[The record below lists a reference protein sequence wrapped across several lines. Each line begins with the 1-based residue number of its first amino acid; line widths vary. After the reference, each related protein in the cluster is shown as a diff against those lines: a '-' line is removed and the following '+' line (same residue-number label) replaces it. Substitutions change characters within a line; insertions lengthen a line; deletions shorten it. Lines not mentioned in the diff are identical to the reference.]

1 MPSHS
6 PAQSSDNE
14 AVPSVIRLYAA
25 AGDEKAVGNRWEDG
39 NSLSGRLIAWG
50 RSTIETAPE

>member
-39 NSLSGRLIAWG
+39 DSLSGRLIA
-50 RSTIETAPE
+50 